1 MPTKDEL
8 LKRKADAEAKLKA
21 KTEADELKKLEDE
34 TKALESQI
42 EVIEPGL
49 ERTTIA
55 QRDAAKE
62 GNFEKFLEINND
74 RFAKLHEDDV
84 KKFEAKRAATD
95 LKFSAKAIKM
105 VEKAVG
111 SAKRDEVLAFAKDY
125 EKHVSELSFVAH
137 MMRKDI
143 HELRRF
149 KDQFGD
155 SFGKKEVEIATK
167 ALSLGG
173 SGTGAEY
180 VLTGWT
186 DQVAMRLMDEN
197 HALANLPVID
207 QPYNPYRLPIYTA
220 VPTTYYVTEGS
231 TVGSSDPTTSNKD
244 LDAKKLMNRV
254 VYSGEIEED
263 SIVAIRPFAERVM
276 MESLGNAIE
285 RSILFGDIDAT
296 ANTNINLING
306 TPTTTAGSADSYLAI
321 DGLIRETFR
330 TNGKTTDINSDIV
343 AGFGSVMQKMGVGAA
358 NPRDLVCFMNVELL
372 YKFMANSSFKTW
384 DGLGNALT
392 LLNGAPGVIFGV
404 PVFGSSGIPKTN
416 SAGKIPSGGGTLGS
430 LVVVKKSGIVV
441 GFMRR
446 PRLDA
451 NDILQ
456 AADQKAWV
464 ASARLAL
471 KVIQPNASDRAAV
484 SYGYN
489 AGL

>member
-8 LKRKADAEAKLKA
+8 LKRKADAEAKKKA
-21 KTEADELKKLEDE
+21 KTEADELAKLEAE
-34 TKALESQI
+34 VKELEI
-42 EVIEPGL
+42 EAVEPDL
-49 ERTTIA
+49 ARTTIA
-55 QRDAAKE
+55 QRDAAKD
-62 GNFEKFLEINND
+62 GNFEKFLEANND
-74 RFAKLHEDDV
+74 RLVKLHEDGL
-84 KKFEAKRAATD
+84 KKFEAKRAAVD
-95 LKFSAKAIKM
+95 LKFSAKAIKL

-111 SAKRDEVLAFAKDY
+111 SARCGEVLAFAKDY
-125 EKHVSELSFVAH
+125 EKQVSELSFVAH

-143 HELRRF
+143 HELRLF
-149 KDQFGD
+149 KDQFGE
-155 SFGKKEVEIATK
+155 SFGKKEVEVATK

-197 HALANLPVID
+197 ASLANLPVLD
-207 QPYNPYRLPIYTA
+207 QPHNPYRIPIYTA

-306 TPTTTAGSADSYLAI
+306 TPTTTSGSADSYLAI

-343 AGFGSVMQKMGVGAA
+343 AGFASVMQKMGVGAA
-358 NPRDLVCFMNVELL
+358 NPRDLVGFMNVELL

-430 LVVVKKSGIVV
+430 LVVVKKSGVVV